1 MRTIKFRAKR
11 TKLEDPLE
19 RWIEGSYV
27 EFTNY
32 NGDEE
37 IKIVSQSG
45 YKNDVYPETVCQ
57 FTGLYDKNRNEIY
70 DKDIL
75 RVTSQEKSFNIV
87 VKWSDEA
94 MAFMAYYAD
103 GKQSPFSWFSDIT
116 VYELEIIG
124 NIFDNKDLMKVEN
137 NE

>member
-1 MRTIKFRAKR
+1 M
-11 TKLEDPLE
+11 
-19 RWIEGSYV
+19 
-27 EFTNY
+27 
-32 NGDEE
+32 
-37 IKIVSQSG
+37 SQSG

-87 VKWSDEA
+87 VKWSDYA
-94 MAFMAYYAD
+94 MAFMVCYAD
-103 GKQSPFSWFSDIT
+103 GNQSPFSWFSDIT